1 MLKFPNCKINL
12 GLYITNKRDDGY
24 HDLETIFYPLNC
36 ADALEII
43 QSEKL
48 HFQTAGI
55 EIPGGIEQ
63 NLILK
68 AYSLLKKNNHQIQAV
83 DIFLLKKIP
92 LGAGLGGGSSN
103 AAFMLKMLND
113 FFELKLSNKELE
125 NYALQLGS
133 DCPFFIENKTAL
145 AKGRGEQLLP
155 IELDLS
161 AFHFGIVKPPIH
173 ISTSWAFSQINPRAN
188 RKPLIEIIA
197 QPIETWENE
206 LINDFEEPIL
216 KSYPEIAAI
225 KERLKGCG
233 AVYNSMSGSGSAVFG
248 IFEDKQDLRR
258 LQALFPDCFVYV
270 Q

>member
-1 MLKFPNCKINL
+1 MLQFPNCKINL
-12 GLYITNKRDDGY
+12 GLYITSKRDDGY

-43 QSEKL
+43 RSEKL

-55 EIPGGIEQ
+55 EIPGDLEQ

-68 AYSLLKKNNHQIQAV
+68 AYSLLKKMYHQIQAI

-113 FFELKLSNKELE
+113 FFELKLSKNELE

-145 AKGRGEQLLP
+145 AKGRGEQLWP
-155 IELDLS
+155 IELNLS
-161 AFHFGIVKPPIH
+161 AYHFVIIKPPIH
-173 ISTSWAFSQINPRAN
+173 ISTSWAFSQIKPCSQ

-197 QPIETWENE
+197 QPINTWENE
-206 LINDFEEPIL
+206 LVNDFEAPIM
-216 KSYPEIAAI
+216 KSYPEIAII
-225 KERLKGCG
+225 KNRLKECG
-233 AVYNSMSGSGSAVFG
+233 AIYNSMSGSGSAVFG
-248 IFEDKQDLRR
+248 IFEENQDLKKM
-258 LQALFPDCFVYV
+258 QALFPEYFVYV